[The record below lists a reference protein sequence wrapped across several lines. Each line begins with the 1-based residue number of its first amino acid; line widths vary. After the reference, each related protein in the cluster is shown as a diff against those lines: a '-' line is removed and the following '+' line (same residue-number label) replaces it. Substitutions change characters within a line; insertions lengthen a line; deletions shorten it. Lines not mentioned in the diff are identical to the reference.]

1 MKASPS
7 MQSVQRSPSS
17 HGFQDWQRRSRTQAF
32 SVIPGCLRT
41 VLDFWNA
48 PGRFRWPLFAL
59 ALAGALA
66 SAAMLSPHLRID
78 AEPTLPP
85 PPSQIE
91 VIVAKQSLNPGDVL
105 SKDNLAVGKVQKD
118 FYDEAMLSPD
128 RFSDIDGL
136 VMMQTLAPGQALWTT
151 HLAKPEHRHPSLGL
165 RRIQLVLDDRYG
177 FKQLPLPGDFVDFY
191 WQASQNQLSSL
202 HPPDLHSYLVEDVRL
217 VSIKRSA
224 EPLTQNSSRR
234 QDRGPWIHI
243 EVEVLPEQA
252 LKLLRASA
260 QGALQMVLRNPN
272 DRSLGSPQ
280 TKHSSPEKNSIY
292 PGPAQ
297 SHPLKA
303 AADRAKVR
311 DQPAPVASVQLQSP
325 VRVEVIR
332 GGQRMLEPIQSLHKD
347 PNVTTAQ
354 NGLAQE
360 RANVLASDRS
370 RLSTQS
376 GGDLNQEV
384 IDALR
389 RLAKPAG
396 TEAGVLE

>member
-1 MKASPS
+1 
-7 MQSVQRSPSS
+7 
-17 HGFQDWQRRSRTQAF
+17 
-32 SVIPGCLRT
+32 CLRT

-177 FKQLPLPGDFVDFY
+177 FKQLANARLGLSG
-191 WQASQNQLSSL
+191 QAAVGSQSLMHRSRCSQLIPINGAAAFNARLSSSL
-202 HPPDLHSYLVEDVRL
+202 RHWDASRL
-217 VSIKRSA
+217 ARASCFVMSTRSQVPSTCSVGFA
-224 EPLTQNSSRR
+224 SAMEIAK
-234 QDRGPWIHI
+234 QDRIM
-243 EVEVLPEQA
+243 A
-252 LKLLRASA
+252 R
-260 QGALQMVLRNPN
+260 
-272 DRSLGSPQ
+272 RSF
-280 TKHSSPEKNSIY
+280 
-292 PGPAQ
+292 
-297 SHPLKA
+297 
-303 AADRAKVR
+303 
-311 DQPAPVASVQLQSP
+311 
-325 VRVEVIR
+325 
-332 GGQRMLEPIQSLHKD
+332 
-347 PNVTTAQ
+347 
-354 NGLAQE
+354 
-360 RANVLASDRS
+360 
-370 RLSTQS
+370 RL
-376 GGDLNQEV
+376 D
-384 IDALR
+384 I
-389 RLAKPAG
+389 AG
-396 TEAGVLE
+396 ME